1 MDPLLPA
8 LEPAL
13 RILIRSW
20 NLQPFTDDDILQTL
34 RDLQAE
40 NQAPPPGRDDLDFRI
55 RCEEYVKLTDL
66 AQPQSQDFQTARGQ
80 VPAAFSP
87 WIDTVILVERLKE
100 VRVLLGFTRVNPP
113 PAGIPC
119 DIALPV
125 PNQPGG
131 LQLARWVPGSETRG
145 EGLLVVLRPDRVRA
159 WESQPAVIQRAN
171 LIITEF
177 TANRPIPAAL
187 QGRLSARFI
196 MLHTL
201 AHLFLRQLSL
211 DCGYSS
217 TALRE
222 RIYCNPAAPAQR
234 DDPPEMAAFLVYT
247 AANDSDGSLG
257 GLIMQGRDPGRI
269 EMALRGVVEQARLC
283 SADSLCSGRSR
294 LRRTLAGNGA
304 SCHACTLV
312 SETSCEFFNRLLDRS
327 LLITPAGSAS
337 ATGFL
342 D

>member
-1 MDPLLPA
+1 M
-8 LEPAL
+8 
-13 RILIRSW
+13 
-20 NLQPFTDDDILQTL
+20 
-34 RDLQAE
+34 
-40 NQAPPPGRDDLDFRI
+40 
-55 RCEEYVKLTDL
+55 
-66 AQPQSQDFQTARGQ
+66 
-80 VPAAFSP
+80 PAAFSSL
-87 WIDTVILVERLKE
+87 IDRVVLAERLKE

-125 PNQPGG
+125 PNQPAG
-131 LQLARWVPGSETRG
+131 LQPARWVPGSETRG
-145 EGLLVVLRPDRVRA
+145 KAYWSYCAGRSEELG
-159 WESQPAVIQRAN
+159 EPAPVIQRAN
-171 LIITEF
+171 AIITEF
-177 TANRPIPAAL
+177 TASRGIPAAL

-222 RIYCNPAAPAQR
+222 RIYCNPVAPMER
-234 DDPPEMAAFLVYT
+234 NDPPEMAGFLVYT

-269 EMALRGVVEQARLC
+269 EMVLRGVVEQARLC

-294 LRRTLAGNGA
+294 HRRTLAGNGA

-327 LLITPAGSAS
+327 LLITPPGSS
-337 ATGFL
+337 ALTGFL